1 LLLFCRALQ
10 LKQAELS
17 MYFANI
23 TNVIT
28 VSKPIIATLGGGA
41 TDLAFIIMGIV
52 VGAAGLFGILILTFY
67 WRQ

>member
-1 LLLFCRALQ
+1 
-10 LKQAELS
+10 